1 MSAGLAPTPA
11 APPPLGLLPRGSGP
25 SPGGAAPQPPFLLRS
40 PASDDLNSCDV
51 SGLDAAMPD
60 AAPYVSVIA
69 AEFQKRG
76 LRIDTGASLSG
87 QKRRASREPGSPPGG
102 GRGPPSEPESPTLAF
117 ARGLA
122 AAARKRQTLSL
133 AADHRAAPP
142 RRHTPPAPPPP
153 KPQPLL
159 RPQRTLPLGD
169 AKHRLA
175 ASPARRDLP
184 RQPPSPPVQDR
195 ARPPPRRAV
204 LGEVE
209 FLPLNDAPSRAPPSP
224 PSPSASRSCPAS
236 PTASPTKDASPAGGV
251 SRFAKA
257 FGAAAKDLRSLRL
270 RRFFDLEN
278 SGLAEPH
285 SACISEPLP
294 KKAHSVDH
302 SNAIERRPLPKK
314 SKSCPLL
321 LDIANMDA
329 APQPPHWTLRAL
341 AIAS

>member
-40 PASDDLNSCDV
+40 PASDDLNSCDRPEAA
-51 SGLDAAMPD
+51 GLA
-60 AAPYVSVIA
+60 
-69 AEFQKRG
+69 
-76 LRIDTGASLSG
+76 
-87 QKRRASREPGSPPGG
+87 RAGSPPGD
-102 GRGPPSEPESPTLAF
+102 GRWPPSEPESPTLAF

-142 RRHTPPAPPPP
+142 RLRAPPRAAEEAAA
-153 KPQPLL
+153 LL

-195 ARPPPRRAV
+195 ARAAARRAV

-209 FLPLNDAPSRAPPSP
+209 FLPLNDAPGRAPLSP
-224 PSPSASRSCPAS
+224 PSPSASRPSA
-236 PTASPTKDASPAGGV
+236 
-251 SRFAKA
+251 R
-257 FGAAAKDLRSLRL
+257 AAKDLRSLRL

-285 SACISEPLP
+285 SACGSEPLP

-314 SKSCPLL
+314 
-321 LDIANMDA
+321 
-329 APQPPHWTLRAL
+329 
-341 AIAS
+341 

>member
-51 SGLDAAMPD
+51 SGLDTAMPD

-87 QKRRASREPGSPPGG
+87 QKRRASRERAARPATP
-102 GRGPPSEPESPTLAF
+102 RAALEPESPTLAF

-142 RRHTPPAPPPP
+142 RLRAPPRPP
-153 KPQPLL
+153 PPQPLL
-159 RPQRTLPLGD
+159 RRSDAALGD

-195 ARPPPRRAV
+195 ARPPPRGPRRGRVPASTTP
-204 LGEVE
+204 G
-209 FLPLNDAPSRAPPSP
+209 RAPLSP

-251 SRFAKA
+251 SRFAKP

-285 SACISEPLP
+285 SACGSEPLP